1 MPFNLSQI
9 FGGWRRKESRTR
21 KALGSGRERGRGIPP
36 SSPSL
41 TKGGGEGV
49 GFSASEQNKSVGARG
64 GTKSQSELARRLLIA
79 PHISEKATMLGEGRY
94 VFKVTGGANKNS
106 LKKAIEDRY
115 GVGVEAVNIVAPREK
130 QRRRGANLGIK
141 SGFKKAVIKLK
152 EGQTISEF

>member
-1 MPFNLSQI
+1 MVLVAKGAGVSLHLPPPLP
-9 FGGWRRKESRTR
+9 
-21 KALGSGRERGRGIPP
+21 REGARG
-36 SSPSL
+36 
-41 TKGGGEGV
+41 